1 MQTTKF
7 KLSFLIKIKLILLL
21 IKIIRPLRRLLKS
34 IDYKLIDLV

>member
-1 MQTTKF
+1 MQT
-7 KLSFLIKIKLILLL
+7 IKIKLILLL

>member
-1 MQTTKF
+1 MSITTT
-7 KLSFLIKIKLILLL
+7 IKIKLILLL